1 MGHTNSNT
9 ATALKIFLY
18 IHMFSYLHIELIDDG
33 RSGHISYKHCKS
45 MWNFEN
51 LNIPVQDDISLV
63 SLLRIGFHFFFIG
76 LNTCMSLM
84 DSNTTFDNYKVLS

>member
-63 SLLRIGFHFFFIG
+63 SLVSLLRIG